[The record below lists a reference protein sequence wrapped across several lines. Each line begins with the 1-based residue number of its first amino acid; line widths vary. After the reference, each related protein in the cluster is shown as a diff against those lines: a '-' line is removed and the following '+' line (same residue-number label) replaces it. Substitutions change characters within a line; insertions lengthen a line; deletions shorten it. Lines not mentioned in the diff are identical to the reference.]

1 MTSRGEHTHSRGRGP
16 LVTVRVLKAPG
27 TGEVQASRQRRQ
39 NHLGDGIAAANGVFE
54 DLQVAAVLDG
64 RRDLGAVALDL
75 VPRHL
80 EHLVA
85 VLGAGSDAG
94 AAAHGLVAG
103 LGRDWSESCVI
114 DCPGLSRGRAGGAEG
129 HNTPQM
135 RGDEAK
141 LVLGLEGRGEEALH
155 QLERL
160 LVVGE
165 HSAAVDALEVEVK
178 VALLQAGVDHLV
190 DLAGVLG
197 EQEPVVDGLHGPHG
211 HLLAHPVN
219 GLRGV
224 KDGSHDADFYD
235 PRHGIITSTGG
246 WEWMDWD
253 LDARAGQEDVS
264 IIYTYLEVGTRGGS
278 RQSSWL
284 SRTWN

>member
-1 MTSRGEHTHSRGRGP
+1 
-16 LVTVRVLKAPG
+16 
-27 TGEVQASRQRRQ
+27 
-39 NHLGDGIAAANGVFE
+39 
-54 DLQVAAVLDG
+54 
-64 RRDLGAVALDL
+64 
-75 VPRHL
+75 
-80 EHLVA
+80 
-85 VLGAGSDAG
+85 
-94 AAAHGLVAG
+94 
-103 LGRDWSESCVI
+103 
-114 DCPGLSRGRAGGAEG
+114 
-129 HNTPQM
+129 M
-135 RGDEAK
+135 RGDKAK

-160 LVVGE
+160 LVVGK
-165 HSAAVDALEVEVK
+165 HSAAVDTLEVEVK
-178 VALLQAGVDHLV
+178 VSLLQAGVDHLV

-211 HLLAHPVN
+211 HLFAHPVN

-224 KDGSHDADFYD
+224 KDGSHDADLYD

-253 LDARAGQEDVS
+253 MDARAGQEDVS